1 MVPKLIIEW
10 GRVLATDSE
19 QAMENMVAQAKGHLE
34 HTAMNI
40 EPKEFERTCRNGS
53 KTTVQ
58 RQITLPTR
66 ILQRM
71 WDKIWTA
78 LHSDDNATAAK
89 NRVKEGAQR
98 WEHEEAQESADL
110 QAQLEELIAD
120 FIDALSQTPEL
131 AEPDDMEGIIG
142 RGFR

>member
-1 MVPKLIIEW
+1 
-10 GRVLATDSE
+10 
-19 QAMENMVAQAKGHLE
+19 MENMVAQAKGHLE

-78 LHSDDNATAAK
+78 LHSYDNATAAK

-98 WEHEEAQESADL
+98 WEHEEAQESAVL
-110 QAQLEELIAD
+110 QAQLEELIAE